1 MSKRENN
8 IDLITEDMVARF
20 SELSKQAKEIDK
32 ELVRLKKLFNEYFD
46 LTVGKNEKGR
56 VSFESFI
63 LERHIRTSEKYR
75 EEETVEKLEDMNL
88 SECVKVVKKVDEEK
102 VSAVLTLGLLPPEV
116 LAEYKERRHV
126 PVITVKEK

>member
-1 MSKRENN
+1 MKKRDNN
-8 IDLITEDMVARF
+8 LDLITEEMVARF

-32 ELVRLKKLFNEYFD
+32 ELAQLKKLFNEYFD
-46 LTVGKNEKGR
+46 LTVGKNEKGW
-56 VSFESFI
+56 VSFESFV

-102 VSAVLTLGLLPPEV
+102 VNAVLTLGLLPPEV
-116 LAEYKERRHV
+116 LAEYKERKFV